1 MWTAI
6 FNYILYNSCW
16 KHISQNG
23 SYVQQNTIFN
33 LFFIAIKMTSSL
45 MMCKQGLAKY
55 FNIFLSKWLKE
66 FVPPLLISQ
75 QSCSTC
81 FHSEWMTFFFISML
95 LFRELTTIMH
105 SHIKNKRFSQ
115 NSCAILWKIQLS
127 LSASKEI
134 RMVCINLIIKCT
146 WVIHDK

>member
-6 FNYILYNSCW
+6 FNYILYNSYW

-81 FHSEWMTFFFISML
+81 FHSEWMTFFLSVCCYSENWL
-95 LFRELTTIMH
+95 LLCTVILKTKGFHRTPVQSCE
-105 SHIKNKRFSQ
+105 KFS
-115 NSCAILWKIQLS
+115 
-127 LSASKEI
+127 SALVLPKKLGWYVS
-134 RMVCINLIIKCT
+134 T
-146 WVIHDK
+146 W